1 MKKVLIVDD
10 EMDTRNLIKKLLED
24 DSFQV
29 YTAKDGK
36 EGISSIKKT
45 KFDLVLID
53 MFMPGM
59 SGREMCERIKNDA
72 KTKRTRFAFLT
83 VAQFGE
89 QGKEELK
96 RLGSLD
102 YIQKPIDNENFIKR
116 IRKIVKRKA

>member
-10 EMDTRNLIKKLLED
+10 ELDTRALIKKLLED
-24 DSFQV
+24 EGLQV

-36 EGISSIKKT
+36 DGISNIKKT

-72 KTKRTRFAFLT
+72 KIKHTRFAFLT

-89 QGKEELK
+89 KGKEELK

-102 YIQKPIDNENFIKR
+102 YIQKPIDNEKFIKR
-116 IRKIVKRKA
+116 IRQIVKLKT

>member
-10 EMDTRNLIKKLLED
+10 EMDTRALIKKLLED
-24 DSFQV
+24 EGLQV

-36 EGISSIKKT
+36 EGIRNIKKT

-59 SGREMCERIKNDA
+59 SGREMCERIKNNA
-72 KTKRTRFAFLT
+72 KTKHTRFAFLT
-83 VAQFGE
+83 VAKFGE
-89 QGKEELK
+89 QGKEELR

-102 YIQKPIDNENFIKR
+102 YIQKPIDNEDFIKR
-116 IRKIVKRKA
+116 IRKMIKQKA